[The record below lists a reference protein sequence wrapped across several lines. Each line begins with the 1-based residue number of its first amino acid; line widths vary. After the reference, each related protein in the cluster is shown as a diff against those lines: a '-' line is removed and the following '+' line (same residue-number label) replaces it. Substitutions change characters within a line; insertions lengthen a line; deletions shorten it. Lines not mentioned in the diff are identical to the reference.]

1 MDFVRLQY
9 FMAVAQAQSYSKAA
23 AALNLSQPT
32 LSRQVQL
39 LEAELGQPL
48 LERHG
53 RGVRLTESGKA
64 MLAHG
69 RSISAA
75 VDAAKADMA
84 ARLQSPRGKVRLG
97 LPPLVASLVTPD
109 VVQQFLQACPDAS
122 IIVEESLSIRLRE
135 WLLADRLDVAVL
147 FDPSPT
153 PQLLTEPLAREPLV
167 LISTRPLPERVKVA
181 QLVDYPLVLPSRPQA
196 LRMIFDDAVE
206 DQQLPLRIVAE
217 VDSIKMVLSLV
228 ARNVGCSVVPA
239 SAVKTWP
246 GSAPVFTAQ
255 VSHPVIR
262 NRIVLAT
269 PAARPHTR
277 LVKAVHG
284 ILKPLMKQHFSA

>member
-23 AALNLSQPT
+23 AALSLTQPT

-84 ARLQSPRGKVRLG
+84 ERLQSPRGKVRLG

-147 FDPSPT
+147 FDPSHT
-153 PQLLTEPLAREPLV
+153 AQLLTEPLAREPLV

-246 GSAPVFTAQ
+246 GSAPVYTAQ

-269 PAARPHTR
+269 PAARPHNR
-277 LVKAVHG
+277 LVKAVHS

>member
-1 MDFVRLQY
+1 MDFLRLQY

-84 ARLQSPRGKVRLG
+84 DRLQSPRGKVRLG
-97 LPPLVASLVTPD
+97 LPPLVASLITPD

-153 PQLLTEPLAREPLV
+153 PQLLTELLTREPLV

-196 LRMIFDDAVE
+196 LRTIFDDAVE

-269 PAARPHTR
+269 PAARPHNR

>member
-1 MDFVRLQY
+1 MDLVRLQY
-9 FMAVAQAQSYSKAA
+9 FMAVANAQSYSKAA

-39 LEAELGQPL
+39 LEAEVGQPL

-64 MLAHG
+64 MRAHA
-69 RSISAA
+69 RAINTA
-75 VDAAKADMA
+75 VENAKADMA
-84 ARLQSPRGKVRLG
+84 ERLSSPRGKIRVG
-97 LPPLVASLVTPD
+97 LPPLVASLITPD
-109 VVQQFLQACPDAS
+109 LVQQFLLACPDAS

-135 WLLADRLDVAVL
+135 WLVSDRLDVAVL
-147 FDPSPT
+147 FDPT
-153 PQLLTEPLAREPLV
+153 HTAQMLVEPLVREPLV
-167 LISTRPLPERVKVA
+167 LISTRPLPERVRVS

-196 LRMIFDDAVE
+196 LRVIFDEAVE

-217 VDSIKMVLSLV
+217 VDTIKMVLSLV
-228 ARNVGCSVVPA
+228 ARNVGCSLVPA

-246 GSAPVFTAQ
+246 AAEPVHVAQ
-255 VSHPVIR
+255 VVQPVIR

-269 PAARPHTR
+269 PSARPNNR
-277 LVKAVHG
+277 LVKAVNG
-284 ILKPLMKQHFSA
+284 IIKQLMKQHF

>member
-1 MDFVRLQY
+1 MDFLRLQY

-84 ARLQSPRGKVRLG
+84 DRLQSPRGKVRLG
-97 LPPLVASLVTPD
+97 LPPLVASLITPD

-135 WLLADRLDVAVL
+135 WLLADRLDVALL

-153 PQLLTEPLAREPLV
+153 PQLLTELLTREPLV

-269 PAARPHTR
+269 PAARPHNR

-284 ILKPLMKQHFSA
+284 ILKPLMKQHFST

>member
-1 MDFVRLQY
+1 MDFLRLQY

-69 RSISAA
+69 RSICAA

-269 PAARPHTR
+269 PAARPHNR

>member
-1 MDFVRLQY
+1 MDFLRLQY

-69 RSISAA
+69 RSICAA

-122 IIVEESLSIRLRE
+122 IIVEDSLSIRLRE

-269 PAARPHTR
+269 PAARPHNR

>member
-1 MDFVRLQY
+1 MDFLRLQY

-69 RSISAA
+69 RNISAA

-84 ARLQSPRGKVRLG
+84 DRLQSPRGKVRLG
-97 LPPLVASLVTPD
+97 LPPLVASLITPD

-153 PQLLTEPLAREPLV
+153 PQLLTELLTREPLV

-269 PAARPHTR
+269 PAARPHNR

>member
-1 MDFVRLQY
+1 MDFLRLQY

-64 MLAHG
+64 MLTHG

-84 ARLQSPRGKVRLG
+84 DRLQSPRGKVRLG
-97 LPPLVASLVTPD
+97 LPPLVASLITPD

-153 PQLLTEPLAREPLV
+153 PQLLTELLTREPLV

-269 PAARPHTR
+269 PAARPHNR

>member
-69 RSISAA
+69 RNISAA

-269 PAARPHTR
+269 PAARPHNR

>member
-23 AALNLSQPT
+23 AALSLTQPT

-84 ARLQSPRGKVRLG
+84 ERLQSPRGKVRLG

-147 FDPSPT
+147 FDPSHT
-153 PQLLTEPLAREPLV
+153 AQLLTEPLAREPLV
-167 LISTRPLPERVKVA
+167 LISPRPLPERVKVA

-246 GSAPVFTAQ
+246 GSAPVYTAQ

-269 PAARPHTR
+269 PAARPHNR

>member
-23 AALNLSQPT
+23 AALSLTQPT

-84 ARLQSPRGKVRLG
+84 ERLQSPRGKVRLG

-147 FDPSPT
+147 FDPSHT
-153 PQLLTEPLAREPLV
+153 AQLLTEPLAREPLV

-246 GSAPVFTAQ
+246 GSAPVYTAQ

-269 PAARPHTR
+269 PAARPHNR

>member
-69 RSISAA
+69 RSICAA

-97 LPPLVASLVTPD
+97 LPPLVASLITPD

-167 LISTRPLPERVKVA
+167 LISTRPLPERVKVG

-269 PAARPHTR
+269 PAARPHNR

>member
-269 PAARPHTR
+269 PAARPHNR

>member
-32 LSRQVQL
+32 LSRHVQL

-269 PAARPHTR
+269 PAARPHNR

>member
-1 MDFVRLQY
+1 MDFVRLRY
-9 FMAVAQAQSYSKAA
+9 FMAVAEAQSYSLAA

-84 ARLQSPRGKVRLG
+84 ERLQSPRGNVRLG
-97 LPPLVASLVTPD
+97 LPPLVASLITPD

-147 FDPSPT
+147 FDPSHT
-153 PQLLTEPLAREPLV
+153 AQLLTEPLTREPLV

-196 LRMIFDDAVE
+196 LRMIFDGAVE

-269 PAARPHTR
+269 PAARPHNR

>member
-1 MDFVRLQY
+1 MDLVRLQY
-9 FMAVAQAQSYSKAA
+9 FMAVANAQSYSKAA

-39 LEAELGQPL
+39 LEAEVGQPL

-64 MLAHG
+64 MLAHA
-69 RSISAA
+69 RAINTA
-75 VDAAKADMA
+75 VENAKADMA
-84 ARLQSPRGKVRLG
+84 ERLSSPRGKIRVG
-97 LPPLVASLVTPD
+97 LPPLVASLITPD
-109 VVQQFLQACPDAS
+109 LVQQFLLACPDAS

-135 WLLADRLDVAVL
+135 WLVSDRLDVAVL
-147 FDPSPT
+147 FDPT
-153 PQLLTEPLAREPLV
+153 HTAQMLVEPLVREPLV
-167 LISTRPLPERVKVA
+167 LISTRPLPERVKVS

-196 LRMIFDDAVE
+196 LRVIFDEAVE

-217 VDSIKMVLSLV
+217 VDTIKMVLSLV
-228 ARNVGCSVVPA
+228 ARNVGCSLVPA

-246 GSAPVFTAQ
+246 AAEPVHVAQ
-255 VSHPVIR
+255 VVQPVIR

-269 PAARPHTR
+269 PSARPNNR
-277 LVKAVHG
+277 LVKAVNG
-284 ILKPLMKQHFSA
+284 IIKQLMKRHF

>member
-1 MDFVRLQY
+1 MDFVRLRY
-9 FMAVAQAQSYSKAA
+9 FMAVAEAQSYSLAA

-84 ARLQSPRGKVRLG
+84 ERLQSPRGKVRLG

-269 PAARPHTR
+269 PAARPHNR

>member
-84 ARLQSPRGKVRLG
+84 DRLQSPRGKVRLG
-97 LPPLVASLVTPD
+97 LPPLVASLITPD

-153 PQLLTEPLAREPLV
+153 PQLLTELLTREPLV

-269 PAARPHTR
+269 PAARPHNR

-284 ILKPLMKQHFSA
+284 ILKPLMKQHFST

>member
-1 MDFVRLQY
+1 MDFLRLQY

-84 ARLQSPRGKVRLG
+84 DRLQSPRGKVRLG
-97 LPPLVASLVTPD
+97 LPPLVASLITPD

-153 PQLLTEPLAREPLV
+153 PQLLTEPLTREPLV

-269 PAARPHTR
+269 PAARPHNR

>member
-69 RSISAA
+69 RSICAA

-269 PAARPHTR
+269 PAARPHNR

>member
-1 MDFVRLQY
+1 MDLVRLQY
-9 FMAVAQAQSYSKAA
+9 FMAVANAQSYSKAV

-39 LEAELGQPL
+39 LEAEVGQPL

-64 MLAHG
+64 MLAHA
-69 RSISAA
+69 RAINTA
-75 VDAAKADMA
+75 VENAKADMA
-84 ARLQSPRGKVRLG
+84 ERLSSPRGKIRVG
-97 LPPLVASLVTPD
+97 LPPLVASLITPD
-109 VVQQFLQACPDAS
+109 LVQQFLLACPDAS

-135 WLLADRLDVAVL
+135 WLVSDRLDVAVL
-147 FDPSPT
+147 FDPT
-153 PQLLTEPLAREPLV
+153 HTAQMLVEPLVREPLV
-167 LISTRPLPERVKVA
+167 LISTRPLPERVKVS

-196 LRMIFDDAVE
+196 LRVIFDEAVE

-217 VDSIKMVLSLV
+217 VDTIKMVLSLV
-228 ARNVGCSVVPA
+228 ARNVGCSLVPA

-246 GSAPVFTAQ
+246 AAEPVHVAQ
-255 VSHPVIR
+255 VVQPVIR

-269 PAARPHTR
+269 PSARPNNR
-277 LVKAVHG
+277 LVKAVNG
-284 ILKPLMKQHFSA
+284 IIKQLMKRHF

>member
-1 MDFVRLQY
+1 MDLVRLQY
-9 FMAVAQAQSYSKAA
+9 FMAVANAQSYSKAA

-39 LEAELGQPL
+39 LEAEVGQPL

-64 MLAHG
+64 MLTHA
-69 RSISAA
+69 RAINTA
-75 VDAAKADMA
+75 VENAKADMA
-84 ARLQSPRGKVRLG
+84 ERLSSPRGKIRVG
-97 LPPLVASLVTPD
+97 LPPLVASLITPD
-109 VVQQFLQACPDAS
+109 LVQQFLLACPDAS

-135 WLLADRLDVAVL
+135 WLVSDRLDVAVL
-147 FDPSPT
+147 FDPT
-153 PQLLTEPLAREPLV
+153 HTAQMLVEPLVREPLV
-167 LISTRPLPERVKVA
+167 LISTRPLPERVKVS

-196 LRMIFDDAVE
+196 LRVIFDEAVE

-217 VDSIKMVLSLV
+217 VDTIKMVLSLV
-228 ARNVGCSVVPA
+228 ARNVGCSLVPA

-246 GSAPVFTAQ
+246 AAEPVHVAQ
-255 VSHPVIR
+255 VVQPVIR

-269 PAARPHTR
+269 PSARPNNR
-277 LVKAVHG
+277 LVKAVNG
-284 ILKPLMKQHFSA
+284 IIKQLMKRHF

>member
-1 MDFVRLQY
+1 MDFLRLQY

-84 ARLQSPRGKVRLG
+84 DRLQSPRGKVRLG
-97 LPPLVASLVTPD
+97 LPPLVASLITPD

-153 PQLLTEPLAREPLV
+153 PQLLTELLTREPLV

-269 PAARPHTR
+269 PAARPHNR

>member
-69 RSISAA
+69 RNISAA

-97 LPPLVASLVTPD
+97 LPPLVASLITPD

-269 PAARPHTR
+269 PAARPHNR

>member
-1 MDFVRLQY
+1 MDFLRLQY

-84 ARLQSPRGKVRLG
+84 DRLQSPRGKVRLG
-97 LPPLVASLVTPD
+97 LPPLVASLITPD

-153 PQLLTEPLAREPLV
+153 PQLLTELLTREPLV

-269 PAARPHTR
+269 PAARPHNR

-284 ILKPLMKQHFSA
+284 ILKPLMKQHFST

>member
-84 ARLQSPRGKVRLG
+84 ERLQSPRGKVRLG
-97 LPPLVASLVTPD
+97 LPPLVASLITPD

-147 FDPSPT
+147 FDPSHT
-153 PQLLTEPLAREPLV
+153 AQLLTEPLAREPLV

-269 PAARPHTR
+269 PAARPHNR

>member
-1 MDFVRLQY
+1 MDFVRLRY
-9 FMAVAQAQSYSKAA
+9 FMAVAEAQSYSLAA

-53 RGVRLTESGKA
+53 RGVRLTESGKT

-84 ARLQSPRGKVRLG
+84 ERLQSPRGQVRLG
-97 LPPLVASLVTPD
+97 LPPLVASLITPD

-147 FDPSPT
+147 FDPSHT
-153 PQLLTEPLAREPLV
+153 AQLLTEPLAREPLV

-269 PAARPHTR
+269 PAARPHNR

>member
-1 MDFVRLQY
+1 MDLVRLQY
-9 FMAVAQAQSYSKAA
+9 FMAVANAQSYSKAA

-39 LEAELGQPL
+39 LEAEVGQPL

-64 MLAHG
+64 MLAHA
-69 RSISAA
+69 RAINTA
-75 VDAAKADMA
+75 VENAKADMA
-84 ARLQSPRGKVRLG
+84 ERLSSPRGKIRVG
-97 LPPLVASLVTPD
+97 LPPLVASLITPD
-109 VVQQFLQACPDAS
+109 LVQQFLLACPDAS

-135 WLLADRLDVAVL
+135 WLVSDRLDVAVL
-147 FDPSPT
+147 FDPT
-153 PQLLTEPLAREPLV
+153 HTAQMLVEPLVREPLV
-167 LISTRPLPERVKVA
+167 LISTRPLPERVKVS

-196 LRMIFDDAVE
+196 LRVIFDEAVE

-217 VDSIKMVLSLV
+217 VDTIKMVLSLV
-228 ARNVGCSVVPA
+228 ARNVGCSLVPA

-246 GSAPVFTAQ
+246 AAEPVHVAQ
-255 VSHPVIR
+255 VVQPVIR

-269 PAARPHTR
+269 PSARPNNR
-277 LVKAVHG
+277 LVKAVNG
-284 ILKPLMKQHFSA
+284 IIKQLMKQHF

>member
-1 MDFVRLQY
+1 MDFLRLQY

-84 ARLQSPRGKVRLG
+84 DRLQSPRGKVRLG
-97 LPPLVASLVTPD
+97 LPPLVASLITPD

-153 PQLLTEPLAREPLV
+153 PQLLTELLTREPLV

-246 GSAPVFTAQ
+246 GSAPAFTAQ

-269 PAARPHTR
+269 PAARPHNR